1 MKQLALCDVSYKK
14 EVTEELCK
22 EEEIA
27 HIFEIYYKRVYN
39 YMYYRV
45 NSIETSEDLT
55 SQVFEKIM
63 FKIDMYS
70 KHKSP
75 FEVWMFAI
83 ARNIVNDYF
92 RSLKK
97 HKLFSIDRIK
107 DLVSKRKTPEE
118 IILSA
123 ESNSELSKALK
134 MLNERDRNIVS
145 LKFGANLKNQE
156 IAQILDIT
164 ESNVGVI
171 LYRTMKKLKKKIE
184 EERKRYEQ

>member
-1 MKQLALCDVSYKK
+1 MKQLAVRDISYEK
-14 EVTEELCK
+14 EITEELCK
-22 EEEIA
+22 EEKFA
-27 HIFEIYYKRVYN
+27 NIFEIYYKRVYN

-45 NSIETSEDLT
+45 NNIETSEDLT
-55 SQVFEKIM
+55 SQVFEKVM
-63 FKIDMYS
+63 FKIEIYS
-70 KHKSP
+70 KSKSP

-97 HKLFSIDRIK
+97 HKLFSLDTIK
-107 DLVSKRKTPEE
+107 DLVAKGKTPEE
-118 IILSA
+118 ILLSA
-123 ESNSELSKALK
+123 ESNSELSKALNI
-134 MLNERDRNIVS
+134 LNERDRNIVS

>member
-1 MKQLALCDVSYKK
+1 MKQLALCDISYKK

-22 EEEIA
+22 EEEFA

-63 FKIDMYS
+63 LKIDMYS
-70 KHKSP
+70 QTKSP

-97 HKLFSIDRIK
+97 YKFFSLDTIREF
-107 DLVSKRKTPEE
+107 VSREKTPED

-123 ESNSELSKALK
+123 EDNSELSKALK
-134 MLNERDRNIVS
+134 ILNERDRNIVS
-145 LKFGANLKNQE
+145 LKFGANLKNNE

-171 LYRTMKKLKKKIE
+171 LYRTMKKLKREIE
-184 EERKRYEQ
+184 KERERYEQ

>member
-1 MKQLALCDVSYKK
+1 MKQLVLRDISYEK
-14 EVTEELCK
+14 EITEELCK
-22 EEEIA
+22 EEKFA

-45 NSIETSEDLT
+45 NNIETSEDLT

-70 KHKSP
+70 QSKSP

-97 HKLFSIDRIK
+97 HKLFSIDTIK
-107 DLVSKRKTPEE
+107 DLASRGKTPED

-134 MLNERDRNIVS
+134 ILNERDRNIVS

>member
-1 MKQLALCDVSYKK
+1 MKQLALCDISYEK

-22 EEEIA
+22 EEFA

-63 FKIDMYS
+63 LKIDMYS
-70 KHKSP
+70 QTKSP

-97 HKLFSIDRIK
+97 YKLFSLDTIREF
-107 DLVSKRKTPEE
+107 VSREKTPED

-123 ESNSELSKALK
+123 ENNSELSKALK
-134 MLNERDRNIVS
+134 ILNERDRNIVS
-145 LKFGANLKNQE
+145 LKFGANLKNYE
-156 IAQILDIT
+156 IAQILNIT

-171 LYRTMKKLKKKIE
+171 LYRTMKKLKMEIE
-184 EERKRYEQ
+184 KESERYEQ